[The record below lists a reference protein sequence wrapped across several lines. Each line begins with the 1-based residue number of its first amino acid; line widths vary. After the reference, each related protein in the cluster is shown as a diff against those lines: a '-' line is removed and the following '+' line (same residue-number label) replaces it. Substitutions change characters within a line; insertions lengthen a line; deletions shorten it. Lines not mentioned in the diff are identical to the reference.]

1 MRLPDVGRRGLQP
14 ISAMLLLLELALSA
28 ADGDG
33 GCGVDAEVDDES
45 SAIKTNVAARAIS

>member
-14 ISAMLLLLELALSA
+14 NSAMLLLELALST